1 MIHKGTKKRPDILSI
16 LCADDLLL
24 VLLVGCFLAPH
35 LAMWAM
41 DEAAYRA
48 AEKEDKPPAIT
59 ITAPT
64 VDCTPLLEA
73 VEAAREAEHE
83 DPYDEDIP
91 LSRELQAVLREA
103 CEANNVALCDALG
116 VIEIESG
123 FQVDADNG
131 VSVGLM
137 QCNEKYA
144 SKFEEATGHSIYTPE
159 GNIKGGVWYLGT
171 LLDRYDGDTQAALTA
186 FNAGHDTGDRG
197 YARAVLAASEKW
209 GCG

>member
-1 MIHKGTKKRPDILSI
+1 MKRITGVMSI
-16 LCADDLLL
+16 SRSDKLLL
-24 VLLVGCFLAPH
+24 VLLAGCFLAPH
-35 LAMWAM
+35 LAVWSM
-41 DEAAYRA
+41 DAAASRII
-48 AEKEDKPPAIT
+48 ENNKPSVAILT
-59 ITAPT
+59 VDPP
-64 VDCTPLLEA
+64 VDCTPLMNAIRETQ
-73 VEAAREAEHE
+73 EAAHE
-83 DPYDEDIP
+83 EPYDETIP
-91 LSRELQAVLREA
+91 LSQELQEALREA
-103 CEANNVALCDALG
+103 CKANNVALCDALG
-116 VIEIESG
+116 VIEVESN
-123 FQVDADNG
+123 FQSDANNG
-131 VSVGLM
+131 LCIGLM